1 MWYIHDGHNLHTLLN
16 GILRA
21 ANQELIGSCNLSFI
35 YPEHDLLSPFP
46 PFYSFFFPEPRDYTV
61 IRRRKIGISHLY
73 TGCLVIEGL
82 MPGFI
87 RVVSRFQ
94 SFFYNYAYI
103 SKWLWIW
110 TMIGQFFILQLSNCF
125 IISSLI
131 IQGKVNNN
139 Y

>member
-94 SFFYNYAYI
+94 SFFYNCAYI
-103 SKWLWIW
+103 YLNDCGFERWLINFLFYNYR
-110 TMIGQFFILQLSNCF
+110 IV
-125 IISSLI
+125 SLFLR
-131 IQGKVNNN
+131 
-139 Y
+139 

>member
-46 PFYSFFFPEPRDYTV
+46 PFYSFFFPEPRDYSV

-94 SFFYNYAYI
+94 SFFYNCAYI
-103 SKWLWIW
+103 YLNDCGFERWLIN
-110 TMIGQFFILQLSNCF
+110 FLFY
-125 IISSLI
+125 
-131 IQGKVNNN
+131 N
-139 Y
+139 YRIFLLFLR

>member
-94 SFFYNYAYI
+94 SFFYNCAYI
-103 SKWLWIW
+103 YLNDCGFERWLVNFLFYNYQIV
-110 TMIGQFFILQLSNCF
+110 
-125 IISSLI
+125 SLFLR
-131 IQGKVNNN
+131 
-139 Y
+139 

>member
-16 GILRA
+16 RILRA

-94 SFFYNYAYI
+94 SFFYNCAYI
-103 SKWLWIW
+103 YLNDCGFERWLVNFLFYNYQIV
-110 TMIGQFFILQLSNCF
+110 
-125 IISSLI
+125 SLFLR
-131 IQGKVNNN
+131 
-139 Y
+139 

>member
-35 YPEHDLLSPFP
+35 YHDRNTISSPLSLHFIL
-46 PFYSFFFPEPRDYTV
+46 FFFQNRAITV

-94 SFFYNYAYI
+94 SFFYNCAYI
-103 SKWLWIW
+103 YLNDCGFERWLIN
-110 TMIGQFFILQLSNCF
+110 FLFY
-125 IISSLI
+125 
-131 IQGKVNNN
+131 N
-139 Y
+139 YRIFLLFLR